1 MKGAMAPKRAQS
13 VAGYTRLTVQI
24 QAPAIGEPHVLH
36 DMFIKPHEPQVPS
49 PESHRSLFLGNVPA
63 TTTELHIQ
71 QLFHER
77 LTAGRVEKVDFLD
90 FNLGQ
95 ISSSSAHVSNS
106 GKFNRKRKR
115 ATTDELDNRL
125 NSLPL
130 PAVWQRRLGTGGA
143 HAVAVFVDR
152 PSMEKG
158 FKAVQLA
165 NKIDKEIRWGM
176 STDGQVPELGL
187 RRYLDHL
194 DRRYPSKIGLLRN
207 VDTFMNTYS
216 QLEEARSR
224 EEAKKRQ
231 VPDEDGFVMVTKG
244 SRGGVLRR
252 GEAKELAEKQKE
264 KRTGLENFY
273 RFQTREK
280 RKEQQGEL
288 LRKFEQD
295 RQTVEEMKRMRGNL
309 RVSSSDQSS

>member
-1 MKGAMAPKRAQS
+1 MRE
-13 VAGYTRLTVQI
+13 T
-24 QAPAIGEPHVLH
+24 HVLH
-36 DMFIKPHEPQVPS
+36 DIFIKPHEPQVPEA
-49 PESHRSLFLGNVPA
+49 ESHRSLFLGNVPA
-63 TTTELHIQ
+63 TTTELHVQ

-90 FNLGQ
+90 FDLGQ
-95 ISSSSAHVSNS
+95 LSSDPAHVSKS

-130 PAVWQRRLGTGGA
+130 PEVWQRRLGAGGA

-158 FKAVQLA
+158 YKAVQVA
-165 NKIDKEIRWGM
+165 NKVNKEIHWGV
-176 STDGQVPELGL
+176 SSDDQVPSLGL
-187 RRYLDHL
+187 QRYLDHL
-194 DRRYPSKIGLLRN
+194 DRRYPSKIALLRN
-207 VDTFMNTYS
+207 VNIFMNTYS

-231 VPDEDGFVMVTKG
+231 APDEDGFVMVTKG

-252 GEAKELAEKQKE
+252 GEAKELADKQKE
-264 KRTGLENFY
+264 KKIGLENFY

-295 RQTVEEMKRMRGNL
+295 RRTVEEMKRMRGNL
-309 RVSSSDQSS
+309 RPE